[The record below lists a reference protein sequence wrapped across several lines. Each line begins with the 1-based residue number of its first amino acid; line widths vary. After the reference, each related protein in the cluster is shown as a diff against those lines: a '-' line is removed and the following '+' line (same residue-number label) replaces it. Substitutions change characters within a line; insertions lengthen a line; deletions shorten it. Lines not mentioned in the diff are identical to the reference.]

1 MGDLGG
7 RGRRRDRTA
16 LLGQG
21 TPGVGPSSP
30 SATLTLTRAGAGL
43 ETFPIFPHFSIFCQ
57 SLNESWGPAR
67 FTVDLRRIY
76 VAEPSRRLFP
86 QKNVIFFLALFGA
99 PGGAWSASG
108 SHCPSRAGYPGS
120 WAIAP
125 NTTPTLTPSL
135 SRAGDFSPFSPLFH
149 FFFKV

>member
-1 MGDLGG
+1 MRKRKRCQPNSIFARVSVDRLFQKKFQTFCLRHLRALGG
-7 RGRRRDRTA
+7 PGRRRDRTA

-86 QKNVIFFLALFGA
+86 KKKLNFFLGVIWGPRGGVVGVGIAL
-99 PGGAWSASG
+99 
-108 SHCPSRAGYPGS
+108 
-120 WAIAP
+120 
-125 NTTPTLTPSL
+125 
-135 SRAGDFSPFSPLFH
+135 PF
-149 FFFKV
+149 